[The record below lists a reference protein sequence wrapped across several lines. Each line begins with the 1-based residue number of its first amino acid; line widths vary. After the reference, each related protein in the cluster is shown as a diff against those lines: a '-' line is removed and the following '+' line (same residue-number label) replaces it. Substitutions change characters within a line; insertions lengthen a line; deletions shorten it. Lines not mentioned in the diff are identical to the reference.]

1 MKGVSDATYRG
12 LMGLIKGH
20 NDIDM
25 TVTAKREKQRER
37 EAIQIEAGS
46 GKDQADTYL

>member
-1 MKGVSDATYRG
+1 MKGVSGATYRG

-25 TVTAKREKQRER
+25 RVTAKRQRER
-37 EAIQIEAGS
+37 QRERQRRGEKAR
-46 GKDQADTYL
+46 TTLRY